1 MKSFILKLHSKLYKT
16 IKWIFRF
23 STSNILRGPCLYCS
37 SLCFSFGLLLLNTVH
52 YHNKSL
58 KNDDWEQCDRILACL
73 KGKSSLLW
81 TTDFLKQNKV
91 TWSIRARQFLA
102 AIMYLPVWKKN
113 GRMTWTSQFLWYCHF
128 FYAYAQQVGQII
140 TETYWLEFCISTF
153 SFIKKVNSVFW

>member
-102 AIMYLPVWKKN
+102 AIMYLPVWKKKRTDDLN
-113 GRMTWTSQFLWYCHF
+113 FTISLILPIFLCLRAAGWPNNHRDLLVGILYFYVQFY
-128 FYAYAQQVGQII
+128 
-140 TETYWLEFCISTF
+140 
-153 SFIKKVNSVFW
+153 